1 MKKIIFILSI
11 LFVANFVNAQTG
23 IGTTTPNAAAKLD
36 VNSTEKG
43 FLPPRVALTATN
55 VFAPVTG
62 LTGTTALATAAGLLI
77 YNTATAGTAPNN
89 VVPGYYFWNGTA
101 WINIIGSTTS
111 NTLTGNGTTSTIVN
125 FGSVINDQNAGFTL
139 ANGDNGKIIAINS
152 SSPQT
157 ITVPSLSIGFNCMI
171 IQKGTGQV
179 TLTASGVTINNRYG
193 FNKTAG
199 RYSIITLVCIES
211 GIYISS
217 GDMTN

>member
-1 MKKIIFILSI
+1 MKKILFILSI
-11 LFVANFVNAQTG
+11 LLIANCASAQTG
-23 IGTTTPNAAAKLD
+23 IGTTTPNASAKLD
-36 VNSTEKG
+36 VSSSTQG
-43 FLPPRVALTATN
+43 FLPPRVT
-55 VFAPVTG
+55 
-62 LTGTTALATAAGLLI
+62 LTGTNDNTTIKNSAGTSITPASGLLVF
-77 YNTATAGTAPNN
+77 NTTAAGTAPNN

-111 NTLTGNGTTSTIVN
+111 NTLTGNGTTSTIAN

-157 ITVPSLSIGFNCMI
+157 ITVPSLSVGFNCMI